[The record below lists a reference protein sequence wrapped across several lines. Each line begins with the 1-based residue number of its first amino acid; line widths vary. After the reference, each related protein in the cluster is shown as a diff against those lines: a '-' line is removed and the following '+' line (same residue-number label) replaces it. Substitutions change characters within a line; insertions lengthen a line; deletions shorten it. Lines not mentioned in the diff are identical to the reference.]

1 MPADSTQTVQD
12 ILESAKAEFLQ
23 HGFAGASLRRIAQG
37 AGVTTGALYRHFADK
52 DALFAA
58 LVEPVYS
65 EFLRRYHETAEQH
78 FRQLEH
84 GGIDSIWDSSAS
96 SMEVFTNY
104 IYEHFGTFKLL
115 ISASEQTPYERFTH
129 TLVDTD
135 VDLTLKYIR
144 LARKLGH
151 PVRDLQRDELHL
163 VINAQFSCLYE
174 LVLHDIPRADA
185 ERLLHGVSRFFSGGW
200 KSLML
205 E

>member
-23 HGFAGASLRRIAQG
+23 HGFEGASLRRIAQG

-65 EFLRRYHETAEQH
+65 EFLRSYHEAAEQH
-78 FRQLEH
+78 FRQLEQ
-84 GGIDSIWDSSAS
+84 GGMDTIWESSAS
-96 SMEVFTNY
+96 SMETFTDY
-104 IYEHFGTFKLL
+104 IYQHFDTFKLL

-129 TLVDTD
+129 TLVETD
-135 VDLTLKYIR
+135 VDLTLQYIQ
-144 LARKLGH
+144 LARKLGY
-151 PVRDLQRDELHL
+151 PVRELQRDELHL

-185 ERLLHGVSRFFSGGW
+185 QRLLDRVSSFFTGGW

-205 E
+205 A